1 MSSQAANWDGVSKI
15 SHFINRCS
23 GLFKMLICGRHNPG
37 AIHICLRDF
46 TPGLIQPGRGYVEV
60 FGGISLIG
68 GGRRLFGGQEL
79 LDVGQPWFPALPE
92 VDSTLGLV
100 QALPRDHL
108 NTLNNRTY

>member
-68 GGRRLFGGQEL
+68 DRPVTIWRAGTSGCL
-79 LDVGQPWFPALPE
+79 A
-92 VDSTLGLV
+92 T
-100 QALPRDHL
+100 
-108 NTLNNRTY
+108 